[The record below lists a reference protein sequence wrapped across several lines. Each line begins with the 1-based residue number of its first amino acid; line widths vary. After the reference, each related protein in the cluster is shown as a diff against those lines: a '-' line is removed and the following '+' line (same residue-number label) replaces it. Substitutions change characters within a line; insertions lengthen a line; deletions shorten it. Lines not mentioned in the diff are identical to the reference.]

1 MTTLLKLGPKRGP
14 PRPPIPLAAAGMATG
29 RLSTAA
35 GRAPFA
41 IPPKLSAPTHP
52 SACPRSVH
60 SPTSSRSLWP
70 LSSSGE
76 LSSDQRRSVPNC
88 PMRGTPCV
96 HPGVSRPGGG
106 SATQFGD
113 VARRTA
119 SPGGGA
125 AARLKSSR
133 LAADSGSSARS
144 RVPNSASRRGIIG
157 RWIQVCSSAL
167 RLRIEGSNPAAA
179 RWAVFPLR

>member
-35 GRAPFA
+35 GRAPFS
-41 IPPKLSAPTHP
+41 IPPSCLPLRILLPALVP
-52 SACPRSVH
+52 STPRPPA
-60 SPTSSRSLWP
+60 SPLWP
-70 LSSSGE
+70 LSSAGE

-96 HPGVSRPGGG
+96 HPGVSRLGGG

-113 VARRTA
+113 FARRTA

-133 LAADSGSSARS
+133 LAADSGSSARK
-144 RVPNSASRRGIIG
+144 RVPNAASRCGIIG